1 MVAST
6 SSLATAASLL
16 VICRTLST
24 EAFSCPNPSAT
35 SNLFRPHHHHQYSS
49 SSSSVL
55 RQPTNTNNIISS
67 SRSFFQ
73 SISTQRRRRLNSS
86 SEDDLSFSSFDSA
99 FAATTATTTTT
110 EAVNGQDDLTKLK
123 AENRLLNERIKL
135 LQSQNDE
142 LLKKQLQRGEKNK
155 PLYEQ
160 RLILE
165 DFEGWPIP
173 SVDARG
179 GIVDGWNKREK
190 RYTDELLTGG
200 GGSVGAGDGT
210 SIGDDT
216 TTYAA
221 AAVEDD
227 DELGLVSSGLDE
239 DELCEYDDQSN
250 KWTSGIGECPLEPNI
265 TFLDAMKSRAYWL
278 VGLLALQS
286 CSGFILSRNELLLQ
300 DHPVIV
306 YFLTMLVGAGG
317 NAGNQASVR
326 VIRGL
331 ALGTLNPS
339 TQSQFLSRELRMA
352 FALSSILSIAGFAR
366 AIIFQTPFPETM
378 AVTLALS
385 MIVFSSICLGAVLPL
400 VLQKMGV
407 DPAHS
412 STTIQ
417 VIMDIL
423 GVVLTVFVSTAVLDS
438 AWGKILVKTLG
449 HLGL

>member
-1 MVAST
+1 MLH
-6 SSLATAASLL
+6 SSSEDA
-16 VICRTLST
+16 
-24 EAFSCPNPSAT
+24 
-35 SNLFRPHHHHQYSS
+35 SS
-49 SSSSVL
+49 SSS
-55 RQPTNTNNIISS
+55 
-67 SRSFFQ
+67 
-73 SISTQRRRRLNSS
+73 
-86 SEDDLSFSSFDSA
+86 
-99 FAATTATTTTT
+99 TAINGSPTTTT
-110 EAVNGQDDLTKLK
+110 NGQEDDLTKLK
-123 AENRLLNERIKL
+123 AENRILHERLKL
-135 LQSQNDE
+135 LQTQNDE
-142 LLKKQLQRGEKNK
+142 LLKQQQQQQQQLKGGTK
-155 PLYEQ
+155 PTIEQ

-165 DFEGWPIP
+165 DFEGWPTD
-173 SVDARG
+173 VAMG
-179 GIVDGWNKREK
+179 GDGWNKIEK
-190 RYTDELLTGG
+190 RYDTTDESFIGG
-200 GGSVGAGDGT
+200 GGGGGGDGNIDNNDGGG
-210 SIGDDT
+210 SSNIGTYNDDT
-216 TTYAA
+216 
-221 AAVEDD
+221 VEDD
-227 DELGLVSSGLDE
+227 DEFGLVSSGLDE

-250 KWTSGIGECPLEPNI
+250 KWSNGVGECPIEPNI

-331 ALGTLNPS
+331 ALGTLNPT
-339 TQSQFLSRELRMA
+339 TQSQFLSREIRMA
-352 FALSSILSIAGFAR
+352 FALSAILSIAGFTR
-366 AIIFQTPFPETM
+366 AILFQTPFPETM

-438 AWGKILVKTLG
+438 VWGKMLIKMLG
-449 HLGL
+449 NMGL

>member
-1 MVAST
+1 MVATRITT
-6 SSLATAASLL
+6 SSLATAASFL
-16 VICRTLST
+16 VICRSFST
-24 EAFSCPNPSAT
+24 EAFSSPSST
-35 SNLFRPHHHHQYSS
+35 SNLFRPHNRQYSS
-49 SSSSVL
+49 SSSSSS
-55 RQPTNTNNIISS
+55 PTNNNKIISKS
-67 SRSFFQ
+67 KSLFQ
-73 SISTQRRRRLNSS
+73 SIATQRRRRLNSS
-86 SEDDLSFSSFDSA
+86 SEDDSSSASSLDSTSA
-99 FAATTATTTTT
+99 PTTISATKTT
-110 EAVNGQDDLTKLK
+110 VNGQDDLSKLK

-142 LLKKQLQRGEKNK
+142 LLKQQQQQQQQS
-155 PLYEQ
+155 PFLYEQ

-190 RYTDELLTGG
+190 RYTDELTEG
-200 GGSVGAGDGT
+200 GGSM
-210 SIGDDT
+210 GDDT
-216 TTYAA
+216 TSYAA
-221 AAVEDD
+221 AGAADVQDD

-250 KWTSGIGECPLEPNI
+250 KWTSGIGECPVEPNI

-331 ALGTLNPS
+331 ALGTLNPA

-423 GVVLTVFVSTAVLDS
+423 GVVLTLFVSTAVLDS
-438 AWGKILVKTLG
+438 AWGKMLVTSLG
-449 HLGL
+449 RMGL